1 LNEGAYKV
9 KKKQLAHLALS
20 LSLSLSLSLMGYF
33 QKKKQSASSPTLWLM
48 VRKVAKPLE
57 NVS

>member
-33 QKKKQSASSPTLWLM
+33 QKKQSASSPTLWLM